1 MPAEERSGHCGQTRR
16 RRVSG
21 AVFWCWRWM
30 LRLALART
38 SAVAAAA
45 ALPESSSSSSTAAPA
60 SSCRWNSLRPSRSS
74 LRAARDPLSSGLV
87 REGRNPGV
95 GRMRRSS
102 DRKLGATTSRAFSA
116 VATVR
121 LNNTVFFPEPPSFLG
136 RLLSR
141 TAFFSGRLPSGRDC
155 RPRCRRVLAAPQ
167 ESAPAPRLLGSAGL
181 RLRSAAQRQTAPV
194 RRGERPAVGGPA
206 VPRREGSG
214 RSGGRGKDRQRGV
227 RSWPTH

>member
-167 ESAPAPRLLGSAGL
+167 ESAPAPRLPGSSAPRGSGSAPL
-181 RLRSAAQRQTAPV
+181 RSGKLRPFGAESALRSAA
-194 RRGERPAVGGPA
+194 RPFPGARAPA
-206 VPRREGSG
+206 VPAA
-214 RSGGRGKDRQRGV
+214 GGKIA
-227 RSWPTH
+227 SAE